1 MNQPKR
7 PHKFKF
13 IDFYIVINRD
23 TKQSVD
29 GVEYETRGKAEK
41 AMNEREDRRNLTI
54 AMKRKQG

>member
-13 IDFYIVINRD
+13 IDFYIVINRN

-29 GVEYETRGKAEK
+29 GVDYDTRTKAEK
-41 AMNEREDRRNLTI
+41 AMKEREDRAKLTI
-54 AMKRKQG
+54 GRKRKQA